1 MASKKSD
8 AQLVAALIEH
18 GTIREAAKAAG
29 IGERSF
35 YDRMKSPEFQIL
47 YDSAKADIMRAAVL
61 NISKHLQTAVD
72 TIAEILQDKDINPAT
87 RLQAAQTILNH
98 AGKLQERLADQ
109 DERAT
114 KKPPSPLEQALEEL
128 CL

>member
-1 MASKKSD
+1 MASKSD
-8 AQLVAALIEH
+8 EVLVAALIEH
-18 GTIREAAKAAG
+18 GTIRDAAKAVN
-29 IGERSF
+29 IGERTF
-35 YDRMKSPEFQIL
+35 YDRMKSPEFQIM
-47 YDSAKADIMRAAVL
+47 YDAAKADIMRAAVL

-109 DERAT
+109 DKRAT